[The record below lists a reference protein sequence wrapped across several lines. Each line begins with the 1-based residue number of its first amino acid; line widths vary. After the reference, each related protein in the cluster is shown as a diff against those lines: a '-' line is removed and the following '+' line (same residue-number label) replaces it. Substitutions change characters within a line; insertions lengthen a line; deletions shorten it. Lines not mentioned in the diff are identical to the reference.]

1 VGKTGIDAEGGA
13 MPTWVWVICI
23 GVVWIGFM
31 FVIAGLLD
39 GAKPGH

>member
-1 VGKTGIDAEGGA
+1 LGEARTGKGDA
-13 MPTWVWVICI
+13 MPTWLWVTCI

-39 GAKPGH
+39 GVKRGD